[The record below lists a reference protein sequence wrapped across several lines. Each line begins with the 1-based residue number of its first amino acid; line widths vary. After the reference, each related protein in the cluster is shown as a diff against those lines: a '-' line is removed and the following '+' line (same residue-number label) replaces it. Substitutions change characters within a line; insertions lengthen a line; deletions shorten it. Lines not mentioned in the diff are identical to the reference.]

1 MSSAMPA
8 EKAAANSCF
17 LPDPHGC
24 GMCITNDPA
33 CINEDLTFQ
42 EYKVY
47 VRLVGQ
53 PNTKIGVTTCAGT

>member
-1 MSSAMPA
+1 MLPA
-8 EKAAANSCF
+8 
-17 LPDPHGC
+17 DPYGC